1 MFVLWAVELAESFL
15 EILIVEEKIKIY
27 FLKLQIFSYKN
38 IHNPGTKEF
47 RFTII

>member
-27 FLKLQIFSYKN
+27 FLTRPEGQI
-38 IHNPGTKEF
+38 
-47 RFTII
+47 RQLIILRDIL